1 MGSHLDKMSLS
12 DLNLLKSL
20 LENKLSAKENW
31 VNAER
36 GHNLHEYNRR
46 YLEFKNDKDHERLK
60 IVKEKI
66 NDIVSFPLIFDVDNN
81 LPSKD
86 EIMNIGY
93 EKAKNADYNYRKV
106 LSDLDNDIYY
116 SGWMD
121 CYDFVVKKMPNTQQR

>member
-1 MGSHLDKMSLS
+1 MSNYLDKISLS

-20 LENKLSAKENW
+20 LENKLSSKENW
-31 VNAER
+31 ANAER

-66 NDIVSFPLIFDVDNN
+66 NDIVSFSLDSDTGNN

-93 EKAKNADYNYRKV
+93 EKAKNADYNSRKV
-106 LSDLDNDIYY
+106 LTDLDHDIYY

-121 CYDFVVKKMPNTQQR
+121 CYDWIIEKISNSK